1 MYPLSLDV
9 NYYKQKKKK
18 NTFAGCY
25 LANSYPQTHLR
36 DDANSQPKADACVS
50 ALQCEDWQLRLPLKD
65 TPDFTANERQTIAA
79 EITEEMV

>member
-1 MYPLSLDV
+1 
-9 NYYKQKKKK
+9 
-18 NTFAGCY
+18 
-25 LANSYPQTHLR
+25 LR